1 MAVSNSPDMN
11 GERLTLYPDRHR
23 GGCEL
28 LEDRI
33 REAATQ
39 LWRSQ
44 ELTDIELRASD
55 GDIIHAHRLVLVTE
69 SAYFRALFCGKFRVE
84 STVDLCAISS
94 SALHIVLEYLYTNSC
109 TLDEGSLS
117 AVLEAAAFLQVP
129 ALLKDLCAEVQDRL
143 LPSNAFEWWARSAQL
158 ELPTLVAPARAA
170 ALRGWEADGSGG
182 PASETL
188 GALPMTSII
197 DLASSGKV
205 CAPEEALSR
214 AVNTWLACHRPVSAE
229 DEARVRSALVDGAAG
244 RARRRRMQSGR
255 GLVLMV
261 GGQAKHAF
269 GGCYAASTV
278 VECYDARHGTWSAH
292 APLQVARR
300 DAAAINHDGDVYV
313 LGGKV
318 GFEYLYE
325 DTTEYVSSVEL
336 LEQYSEKDEWRQVA
350 PLSIPR
356 ACAAAASMDG
366 SIYCLG
372 GEVLLGQ
379 EWSAESGSV
388 RLTSSVERYDPANG
402 RWEWAPPM
410 QRVRTE
416 AAAVVL
422 SGHLYVIGGFVIS
435 HAQES
440 SVRHDARDGYPELRA
455 PAGQPPAFYRLG
467 HKKATRTVEYF
478 DGQIWRDAPPLT
490 KLCGSL
496 TAITYDDKIYVTGV
510 ADGESSSVECYDPSV
525 GRWVEVTVSDTCDV
539 PRDDDDD
546 EDSPPIFPSG
556 VPAGTLDGRLCLVDR
571 DRDHL
576 AQFWCF
582 DIDDA
587 SWERLPRAD
596 GSFKHRSGFC
606 AVVVY

>member
-1 MAVSNSPDMN
+1 MS

-23 GGCEL
+23 GGSFV

-84 STVDLCAISS
+84 STVDLRGISS

-214 AVNTWLACHRPVSAE
+214 AVDTWLACHRPVSAE

-269 GGCYAASTV
+269 GGSYASSTV

-318 GFEYLYE
+318 GYEYLHE
-325 DTTEYVSSVEL
+325 DTTEYVSSVEM

-356 ACAAAASMDG
+356 AYAAAASMDG

-388 RLTSSVERYDPANG
+388 RLTSSVERYDPASG

-416 AAAVVL
+416 AAAVLL
-422 SGHLYVIGGFVIS
+422 SGRLYVIGGFVIP

-440 SVRHDARDGYPELRA
+440 SVRHDALDGYPELRA

-539 PRDDDDD
+539 PRDDDDEE

-571 DRDHL
+571 DRDDL

-606 AVVVY
+606 AVIMY

>member
-1 MAVSNSPDMN
+1 M
-11 GERLTLYPDRHR
+11 
-23 GGCEL
+23 
-28 LEDRI
+28 EDRI

-55 GDIIHAHRLVLVTE
+55 GDSIHVHRLVLVTE

-84 STVDLCAISS
+84 STVDLRGISS

-188 GALPMTSII
+188 GVLPMTSII

-214 AVNTWLACHRPVSAE
+214 AVDTWLACHRPVSAE
-229 DEARVRSALVDGAAG
+229 DEARVRSALEDGAAG
-244 RARRRRMQSGR
+244 RARRRRVHSGR
-255 GLVLMV
+255 GLVLMA
-261 GGQAKHAF
+261 GGQAKHAS
-269 GGCYAASTV
+269 GGIYASSTV
-278 VECYDARHGTWSAH
+278 VECYDARHGTWLAH
-292 APLQVARR
+292 ASLQVARR

-318 GFEYLYE
+318 GYEYLHE
-325 DTTEYVSSVEL
+325 DTTEYISSVEL
-336 LEQYSEKDEWRQVA
+336 LEQYTEKDEWQQVA

-356 ACAAAASMDG
+356 ACAAAASMAG
-366 SIYCLG
+366 SIYCIG
-372 GEVLLGQ
+372 GEVSPDFMGQ

-388 RLTSSVERYDPANG
+388 CLTSSVERCDPWCG
-402 RWEWAPPM
+402 RWEWAPLM
-410 QRVRTE
+410 QRVRTK

-422 SGHLYVIGGFVIS
+422 SGRLFVIGGYVIP
-435 HAQES
+435 HAQEN
-440 SVRHDARDGYPELRA
+440 SVRHDAPEGYPELRA

-467 HKKATRTVEYF
+467 HKEASRTVEYF

-496 TAITYDDKIYVTGV
+496 TAITYEDKIYVTGV
-510 ADGESSSVECYDPSV
+510 ADGEQSSSVECYDPSV

-539 PRDDDDD
+539 PRDDDEE

-571 DRDHL
+571 DRDDL

-582 DIDDA
+582 DTDDA
-587 SWERLPRAD
+587 SWERLPRTD

-606 AVVVY
+606 AVIMY